1 VVRTVSQLGEIV
13 REVRERRGISRRS
26 LARRAGTS
34 PAAIARVESGPE
46 SPSFERFEALLLVMG
61 ERPVLRTEPLAH
73 RYDLDDLALE
83 RERSAAERLAHS
95 LSWNRMA
102 SEFAIA
108 GARAR
113 RANEVSGPAR
123 DD

>member
-1 VVRTVSQLGEIV
+1 MSRLGEIV

-34 PAAIARVESGPE
+34 PAAIARLESGAE
-46 SPSFERFEALLLVMG
+46 SPSFERFEGLLLVMG
-61 ERPVLRTEPLAH
+61 ARPVLSTAPLEH
-73 RYDLDDLALE
+73 RYDLNDLALE
-83 RERSAAERLAHS
+83 RATDPEARLRGS

-102 SEFAIA
+102 TDFAAA

-113 RANEVSGPAR
+113 REQAPT
-123 DD
+123 DDG

>member
-1 VVRTVSQLGEIV
+1 M
-13 REVRERRGISRRS
+13 RERRRISRRS

-34 PAAIARVESGPE
+34 PAAIARVESGEE

-61 ERPVLRTEPLAH
+61 ERPVLRTEPLEH
-73 RYDLDDLALE
+73 RCDLHDLALE
-83 RERSAAERLAHS
+83 RERSPAERLAHS

-113 RANEVSGPAR
+113 RAQDASGSDR

>member
-1 VVRTVSQLGEIV
+1 MSQLGRIV

-34 PAAIARVESGPE
+34 PAAIARLESGEE

-61 ERPVLRTEPLAH
+61 ERPVLGTEPLEH
-73 RYDLDDLALE
+73 RFDLDDLAVE
-83 RERSAAERLAHS
+83 RERRPAQRLAHS

-108 GARAR
+108 GAEAR
-113 RANEVSGPAR
+113 RRTTASSAA
-123 DD
+123 DDE